1 MASSI
6 TSELPVQQSGTGHCV
21 STMQP
26 MRRRCST
33 SLTRSL
39 SGGCTTWTRRPRRS
53 RRIWI
58 ATTPAPAFR
67 TSVADCLKI
76 VHRPVV
82 QALHDTVGVRL
93 DPNTRIP
100 DRLESTKLVQ
110 TRDPRPE
117 IGVIVFRVDPD
128 ASLRRVELGIA
139 HSSQHSLRIVGAASR
154 ERAHCQMQLKIGSF
168 CAGRYWRIGPV
179 FILEAADETP
189 GRRRR

>member
-21 STMQP
+21 
-26 MRRRCST
+26 ST

-93 DPNTRIP
+93 DPNARIP
-100 DRLESTKLVQ
+100 DRLESTELVQ
-110 TRDPRPE
+110 PRDPRPE
-117 IGVIVFRVDPD
+117 IGVIVFRIDPD
-128 ASLRRVELGIA
+128 PSLRRIELGIA
-139 HSSQHSLRIVGAASR
+139 QLLQDPLRIVRAAPRQCPHR
-154 ERAHCQMQLKIGSF
+154 EMQLEISGF
-168 CAGRYWRIGPV
+168 
-179 FILEAADETP
+179 
-189 GRRRR
+189 